1 MATRVQPDN
10 PFTAFPVVTQ
20 SETIVRRFE
29 QQVEHC
35 PQRIAIKTTTN
46 AITYFEL
53 NAAVNKLAHTL
64 LSASHADFN
73 PVPILVSSREK
84 RIIALLAVLKAGKTW
99 VPLDPEH
106 PGDRLNI
113 ILTDIHA
120 RFGIVDADS
129 SAVSE
134 SLASEALQWL
144 NMDDVPDG
152 QPSSANPDL
161 SIECDDIANILYTS
175 GSTGQP
181 KGVMHSHNNV
191 LNFVR
196 THTNSMHISEHDR
209 ILMLSSYVHMA
220 GLTAIFRALLNGA
233 TLYPFDLKREGL
245 ARLVLWMEEECVTT
259 YQSVPSVFRY
269 FVRSLNS
276 KGRLPCLRLIHLA
289 GERLTSQDVALYK
302 KWFLSP
308 CLLLN
313 NLGATEVSTY
323 RSFFIDHATE
333 IADDVVPA
341 GYSLEDKEVLLLGPD
356 GQVLD
361 EQGVGEIAVR
371 SANMTIG
378 YWHNEKETARVF
390 MPDPD
395 GGAERIYRTG
405 DLGFIR
411 ADGCLE
417 YHGRKD
423 DQIKIRGLRV
433 EPGEIEKVLLNH
445 HDVSDSAVVA
455 VSGPGMETR
464 LFAYIVAKPM
474 DEDELTQLRKYL
486 FTRLPDYMVPS
497 KIIRLDE
504 MPVTFTG
511 KLDRRELQQRSVDSG
526 WRNPP
531 GRVTGLSDKESC
543 AKTGL
548 ERHLVKIW
556 EQLLDYESIGV
567 CDDFFTLGGSSL
579 LAVHMLDEVERKF
592 GKRLPMDTLWFG
604 EATISRLARVLELD
618 EQSYRWPALVP
629 IKPGGDQVPLFCVH
643 TKGGNLFHYDELAAA
658 LPDYVPVYG
667 LQAQGIYGSEKLHHT
682 IEGIASHCIKTMRKY
697 RPEGPYHIV
706 GYSSAGVVAYEMT
719 QQLSVSGVD
728 SVHLILVDAFPS
740 KVRRYGHNW
749 TRLKQVVFQKNF
761 RYLQERMLHALLYPL
776 RLGAFRKFG
785 HAGEAHR
792 WAHWSYQIKA
802 YQGSATLL
810 FTKESQQQT
819 RGDTLGWASLISD
832 LHVDSIDGSHGTLVK
847 QPCVLELA
855 RQIHA
860 SLYSD
865 NV

>member
-1 MATRVQPDN
+1 MVTRVQPDN
-10 PFTAFPVVTQ
+10 PFNAFPVVAQ

-46 AITYFEL
+46 AVTYTEL
-53 NAAVNKLAHTL
+53 NTAVNKLARRL
-64 LSASHADFN
+64 LSVSHADSN

-84 RIIALLAVLKAGKTW
+84 RIVALLAVLKAGKAW
-99 VPLDPEH
+99 VPLDPDH

-120 RFGIVDADS
+120 CFGIIDAAS
-129 SAVSE
+129 SAVADT
-134 SLASEALQWL
+134 LACKTLHWL
-144 NMDDVPDG
+144 NMDDVSDD
-152 QPSSANPDL
+152 QSYSVNLDL
-161 SIECDDIANILYTS
+161 PIQGHDVANILYTS

-209 ILMLSSYVHMA
+209 ILSLSSYVHMA

-233 TLYPFDLKREGL
+233 TLYPFDIKSEGF
-245 ARLVLWMEEECVTT
+245 AKLVLWLEEECVTT

-269 FVRSLNS
+269 FVRSLDT

-333 IADDVVPA
+333 IADDIVPA
-341 GYSLEDKEVLLLGPD
+341 GYSLEDKEVLLLGSD
-356 GQVLD
+356 GQRLD
-361 EQGVGEIAVR
+361 EQRIGEIAVR
-371 SANMTIG
+371 SANMAIG
-378 YWHNEKETARVF
+378 YWNNEKETAKVF
-390 MPDPD
+390 LPDPE
-395 GGAERIYRTG
+395 GGEEWIYLTG

-423 DQIKIRGLRV
+423 DQIKVRGLRV
-433 EPGEIEKVLLNH
+433 EPGEIEQVLLNY

-455 VSGPGMETR
+455 VSDSGKETR
-464 LFAYIVAKPM
+464 LLAYIVAKRM
-474 DEDELTQLRKYL
+474 DEDELNLLRQYL
-486 FTRLPDYMVPS
+486 VTKLPDYMVPS
-497 KIIRLDE
+497 NIIRLDE

-511 KLDRRELQQRSVDSG
+511 KLDRKELQQRSKDLA
-526 WRNPP
+526 WENPP
-531 GRVTGLSDKESC
+531 GRITGLSEKKTY
-543 AKTGL
+543 AKTSM
-548 ERHLVKIW
+548 ERHLVNIW
-556 EQLLDYESIGV
+556 KQLLGCESIGV
-567 CDDFFTLGGSSL
+567 GDDFFNLGGSSL

-592 GKRLPMDTLWFG
+592 GKKLPLDTLWFG
-604 EATISRLARVLELD
+604 EATIARLARVLAID
-618 EQSYRWPALVP
+618 ERSFSWPALVP
-629 IKPGGDQVPLFCVH
+629 IKPGGDQAPLFCVH

-658 LPDYVPVYG
+658 LPGDVPVYG
-667 LQAQGIYGSEKLHHT
+667 LQAQGIYGNEKLHHT
-682 IEGIASHCIKTMRKY
+682 IEEIAAHCIRTMRKY
-697 RPEGPYHIV
+697 RPEGPYHIM
-706 GYSSAGVVAYEMT
+706 GYSSAGLVAYEMA
-719 QQLSVSGVD
+719 QQLLRLGVGSVQ
-728 SVHLILVDAFPS
+728 LILVDAFPG
-740 KVRRYGHNW
+740 KVRRHGHYW
-749 TRLKQVVFQKNF
+749 MRLKQVVLHKNF
-761 RYLQERMLHALLYPL
+761 RYLQERILHAVLHPL
-776 RLGAFRKFG
+776 GLEAFRKFG

-792 WAHWSYQIKA
+792 WAHWSYQIEA
-802 YQGSATLL
+802 YKGSATLL
-810 FTKESQQQT
+810 LSKESQQQT
-819 RGDTLGWASLISD
+819 KGYTLGWASLISD
-832 LHVDSIDGSHGTLVK
+832 LHVDSIDGSHGALVK
-847 QPCVLELA
+847 QPCVLTLA
-855 RQIHA
+855 RQIQA